1 MGWAV
6 AVLAGLVISP
16 LLRILYTSLS
26 EPPGERGELTATL
39 VVISLAAGFL
49 SYLMGGYVAA
59 RMAGRSGGKHG
70 SLTAVFGL
78 IVGLVLAVVLGLF
91 GAVFAEGVALPPAG
105 FGLAGA
111 ALLAG
116 LILFLTNLFGG
127 FVGGKLGE
135 PATAQR

>member
-49 SYLMGGYVAA
+49 SYLIGGYVAA
-59 RMAGRSGGKHG
+59 RMA
-70 SLTAVFGL
+70 
-78 IVGLVLAVVLGLF
+78 
-91 GAVFAEGVALPPAG
+91 VAR
-105 FGLAGA
+105 A
-111 ALLAG
+111 ASTG
-116 LILFLTNLFGG
+116 H
-127 FVGGKLGE
+127 
-135 PATAQR
+135 